1 VLLLD
6 EPTTYLDIAHQAD
19 VLEVVGELRRVLGM
33 TVVLVLHDL
42 NHVAAVA
49 DRVLALYEGV
59 ALATGTPA
67 ELFTPET
74 IHALYGVAAEVAPGV
89 DGGPPR
95 IHLDHRARRDQRTQR
110 THPDQKERP

>member
-1 VLLLD
+1 MLLLD

-19 VLEVVGELRRVLGM
+19 VLEVAGELRRALGM

-42 NHVAAVA
+42 SHAAAVA
-49 DRVLALYEGV
+49 DRVLALHEGA

-67 ELFTPET
+67 EPFTPET
-74 IHALYGVAAEVAPGV
+74 IDALYGVGAEVTPGV
-89 DGGPPR
+89 DGRPPR
-95 IHLDHRARRDQRTQR
+95 IHLDHRVRRGQR